1 MKKVLHALVAVS
13 VLVLL
18 LVSCDKE
25 PEFIPEIVLSQT
37 EFNLPDNATVIE
49 VEVKANVEFGVIVS
63 GKWIT
68 RNTTKDLS
76 STKLF
81 FNIAKNE
88 SYGKREDYI
97 LIKQKN
103 GELTIPIHVVQSQKD
118 AVVFSNKKV
127 EITPESQVLEV
138 ALRANIEF
146 EVIIPDVAQ
155 SWVSLSG
162 TKALRDE
169 TLLLNIAENTSEEI
183 RMTEVY
189 VKNKAA
195 SLQDTLNITQFGKGT
210 NFIFVK
216 QMGTLGT
223 ILNQTQKDTITRM
236 IVKGEINAADFEVMK
251 LQMPNLLYLDLGE
264 VICEKDEI
272 PRSAMGNQFNNRDA
286 HKNITTIILPK
297 NIKWIAYRAFDSCTG
312 LTGYLKLPDLV
323 HSIGTDAFANCSF
336 TGSLDLPDKL
346 KIIEWGAFSFNGFT
360 GPLILPK
367 GLVKIGINAFWGC
380 EGFTGDL
387 KIPDTITEIGGH
399 AFSGCSGFNGSLHL
413 PEGLTTIFAHGFS
426 GTGFTGPLNLP
437 KELTTIGFGAFS
449 GCSGFTGDLTIPDKI
464 TIIEEYTFRGC
475 SGFIGSLNLPD
486 KLTTIKYMAFSDC
499 EGFTGSL
506 NLPESL
512 TTIERDA
519 FFYCTGFTGSLN
531 LPNGLTTLGEYA
543 FYNCSGFNGSLKLP
557 DGLTTIGEATFWNC
571 EGFTGSL
578 DLPSGLTG
586 IEGYAFTHCIGFTG
600 DLTIPDKVTTI
611 GEYVFWECSGFNGSL
626 NLPDGLTTIGELAFY
641 GCTGFTGTLN
651 LPAGLTTIGKEAF
664 ENCAGFTELVIS
676 TNLTSIEEAAFKS
689 CSNISGKVI
698 FPISLSHIGKQG
710 FYGCNKVEA
719 FRFPHA
725 TPIPYTKDM
734 LPGGATV
741 EVPTTAVDTYKVTD
755 GWKSHNVVGY

>member
-49 VEVKANVEFGVIVS
+49 VEVKANVEFGVIFS

-68 RNTTKDLS
+68 RNTTKDLT

-88 SYGKREDYI
+88 SYDKREDYI

-251 LQMPNLLYLDLGE
+251 LQMPNLLYLDLEE
-264 VICEKDEI
+264 VICEGDKIPKNAFGAWQPDE
-272 PRSAMGNQFNNRDA
+272 PVN
-286 HKNITTIILPK
+286 KKITTIILPTS
-297 NIKWIAYRAFDSCTG
+297 ITTIEDYAFSYCTG
-312 LTGYLKLPDLV
+312 L
-323 HSIGTDAFANCSF
+323 
-336 TGSLDLPDKL
+336 
-346 KIIEWGAFSFNGFT
+346 
-360 GPLILPK
+360 
-367 GLVKIGINAFWGC
+367 
-380 EGFTGDL
+380 
-387 KIPDTITEIGGH
+387 
-399 AFSGCSGFNGSLHL
+399 
-413 PEGLTTIFAHGFS
+413 
-426 GTGFTGPLNLP
+426 TGPLNLP
-437 KELTTIGFGAFS
+437 EGLTKIGSAFKSCS
-449 GCSGFTGDLTIPDKI
+449 GLTGSLILPEGLTEIGTSAFNSCSGFTGDLI
-464 TIIEEYTFRGC
+464 
-475 SGFIGSLNLPD
+475 
-486 KLTTIKYMAFSDC
+486 
-499 EGFTGSL
+499 
-506 NLPESL
+506 
-512 TTIERDA
+512 
-519 FFYCTGFTGSLN
+519 
-531 LPNGLTTLGEYA
+531 
-543 FYNCSGFNGSLKLP
+543 
-557 DGLTTIGEATFWNC
+557 
-571 EGFTGSL
+571 
-578 DLPSGLTG
+578 
-586 IEGYAFTHCIGFTG
+586 
-600 DLTIPDKVTTI
+600 IPDKVTTLGTHVFAYCTGFNGTLHLPAGLTTI
-611 GEYVFWECSGFNGSL
+611 GQVVFRDCSGLTGPLILPEGLTMIDKYAFMNCSGFTGDLIIPDKVTFIGHMAFFECSGFNGTLHLPDELTTLIQQAFMFCSGFTGSLTIPDGVTIIGYDTFYGCTGFNGSL
-626 NLPDGLTTIGELAFY
+626 NLPDGLTGIGENAFY
-641 GCTGFTGTLN
+641 KCGFTGELR
-651 LPAGLTTIGKEAF
+651 LPAGLTEIYGYAF
-664 ENCAGFTELVIS
+664 YNCSGFTGS
-676 TNLTSIEEAAFKS
+676 LT
-689 CSNISGKVI
+689 
-698 FPISLSHIGKQG
+698 
-710 FYGCNKVEA
+710 
-719 FRFPHA
+719 
-725 TPIPYTKDM
+725 IPD
-734 LPGGATV
+734 G
-741 EVPTTAVDTYKVTD
+741 VT
-755 GWKSHNVVGY
+755 